1 LTPAPTNPVSF
12 PGDSENFG
20 TVGRVKTLSTQR
32 GNWRVI
38 ACMYAIVFAVV
49 LGFSAKYSLRD
60 GTHIAS
66 FRSTTAFIFLS
77 VFISVALFFYVI
89 AISRGFGKFKDVIAA
104 SLFPIGLFSLALV
117 DIYRDTNWFQNYG
130 DVFFLKDWINANIP
144 FSRWLLGTT
153 LLIDVFEFVNH
164 FVFSISAPIFITA
177 ASAACMI
184 ISTLVVVKSFG
195 NKAYVVLPIT
205 TPIWLLLSSGYDE
218 YYPFIAG
225 VFLVAALWILLD
237 REFTSTS
244 FFFAVAG
251 VLPVIY
257 SGFVLLGG
265 FLILKLFLQVKSAKK
280 FFLGLTISAVSFLL
294 AIEAS
299 WPMGHSNYLG
309 QLYNDLGTGDTRN
322 IHNYKGSSMS
332 ESLPFYSFR
341 SAFSGF
347 HLRDVLFSTFFA
359 GGIAVL
365 GVALVFFWRY
375 GKRIKGPPS
384 QLKLVSAKKFSLPVV
399 FLLWNIFYLVF
410 IQAKLG
416 PVMDIDLFFG
426 QNLVLAIWCG
436 FLLEKIFDEYA
447 FDARARSIALSAVV
461 SLNGP
466 IVAALLI
473 YGIQR

>member
-1 LTPAPTNPVSF
+1 MQL
-12 PGDSENFG
+12 ENLG
-20 TVGRVKTLSTQR
+20 TVGRMKLHVKQL
-32 GNWRVI
+32 GNWKAI
-38 ACMYAIVFAVV
+38 AFIYAFAFAVV
-49 LGFSAKYSLRD
+49 LGFSGKYSLRD
-60 GTHIAS
+60 GTNIAS
-66 FRSTTAFIFLS
+66 LKSTTGFIFLS
-77 VFISVALFFYVI
+77 VFISAALFFYVI
-89 AISRGFGKFKDVIAA
+89 SISRGFGKTKDVIVA

-117 DIYRDTNWFQNYG
+117 DIHRDTNWFKNYG

-153 LLIDVFEFVNH
+153 LLIDVFEFVNN

-177 ASAACMI
+177 ASAVCMI
-184 ISTLVVVKSFG
+184 ISTLVVLKSFG

-225 VFLVAALWILLD
+225 IFLVAALWILLD
-237 REFTSTS
+237 RELTNTG

-294 AIEAS
+294 AIEVS

-309 QLYNDLGTGDTRN
+309 QLYNNLETGDSRN

-341 SAFSGF
+341 FAFSGF
-347 HLRDVLFSTFFA
+347 HLRDVLFSIFFA
-359 GGIAVL
+359 GGIAAL
-365 GVALVFFWRY
+365 GAALVVFWRY
-375 GKRIKGPPS
+375 GKRVKSSRP
-384 QLKLVSAKKFSLPVV
+384 LKLVSVKKFSLPVV

-416 PVMDIDLFFG
+416 PAKDIDLFFG

-447 FDARARSIALSAVV
+447 FDARARSITLSSVV

>member
-1 LTPAPTNPVSF
+1 L
-12 PGDSENFG
+12 ENLG
-20 TVGRVKTLSTQR
+20 TVGRVNTPAAQLR
-32 GNWRVI
+32 NWKVTTFI
-38 ACMYAIVFAVV
+38 YLILFAIVA
-49 LGFSAKYSLRD
+49 GFSGKYSLRD
-60 GTHIAS
+60 GTSIAS
-66 FRSTTAFIFLS
+66 LRSTTAFILLS
-77 VFISVALFFYVI
+77 VFISVALFFYVKG
-89 AISRGFGKFKDVIAA
+89 ISRGFGRFKDVLAA
-104 SLFPIGLFSLALV
+104 SLFPIALFSLALV
-117 DIYRDTNWFQNYG
+117 DIYKDTNWFKNYG
-130 DVFFLKDWINANIP
+130 DVFFLKNWINANIP
-144 FSRWLLGTT
+144 FSRWLVGTT

-164 FVFSISAPIFITA
+164 FVVSLSAPVFITV

-184 ISTLVVVKSFG
+184 ISTLVVLKSFG
-195 NKAYVVLPIT
+195 NKAFVVLPIT

-225 VFLVAALWILLD
+225 VFLVVALWILLD
-237 REFTSTS
+237 RELTNTG

-251 VLPVIY
+251 VLPAIY

-280 FFLGLTISAVSFLL
+280 FFLGLTISAASFLF

-309 QLYNDLGTGDTRN
+309 HLYNELGTGDTRS
-322 IHNYKGSSMS
+322 IHNYEGSSMA

-359 GGIAVL
+359 GGVAVVGL
-365 GVALVFFWRY
+365 ILVLF
-375 GKRIKGPPS
+375 GKHVKRIRSSGN
-384 QLKLVSAKKFSLPVV
+384 LEMFNAKKFSLPIV
-399 FLLWNIFYLVF
+399 FLLWNLFYLVF
-410 IQAKLG
+410 VQAKLG

-426 QNLVLAIWCG
+426 QNLVFAIWCG
-436 FLLEKIFDEYA
+436 FLLEKVFDEYA
-447 FDARARSIALSAVV
+447 LDARARSIALSAVV